1 MTGHDPIS
9 TPGFELRRPPARKP
23 PAARRFL
30 LIAAGLSVLV
40 HLLAALVIVF
50 LPRALP
56 RDTGPKAQGTVEL
69 LMVEKQGN
77 VASQPAA
84 PEKPVAPPEE
94 KKEARKEPETPQKTA
109 QVAPPAPPVPSEREP
124 TPPAPPPDPAPAQPT
139 RPEARPPEPAAAKA
153 PVFDLTGTDSESN
166 AMVLGGPVIPAS
178 QDNRYRNRPPAYPRD
193 AQIRGETGTVEVLI
207 HVTDTG
213 VTGGVD
219 LIVSSGSASLDR
231 AAVDAVWKWHFRPA
245 LKEGRSVAF
254 DLPFRFEFAPF

>member
-1 MTGHDPIS
+1 MTGHDPIP
-9 TPGFELRRPPARKP
+9 TPGFELRRPPPRQP

-84 PEKPVAPPEE
+84 PEKPVAPPQ
-94 KKEARKEPETPQKTA
+94 KKPMEARKETETPEKAA
-109 QVAPPAPPVPSEREP
+109 QVAPSVPAEREA
-124 TPPAPPPDPAPAQPT
+124 TPPAPAPDPAPAPPA
-139 RPEARPPEPAAAKA
+139 RPEAAARPPQSAAAKA

-178 QDNRYRNRPPAYPRD
+178 QDSRYRNRPPVYPRD

-207 HVTDTG
+207 HVTEAG
-213 VTGGVD
+213 LTGGVD
-219 LIVSSGSASLDR
+219 LVSSSGSASLDR